1 MAGSPVKRYRIVMDV
16 ETTRRMVGSDEFL
29 LCTAQRAG
37 IKRRMNKVRVL
48 REVITER
55 KPK

>member
-1 MAGSPVKRYRIVMDV
+1 MAGGPVRRYRIVMDV

-37 IKRRMNKVRVL
+37 LKRRINKVRVL
-48 REVITER
+48 RETVTER